1 MVDGDRE
8 VDTNGQLS
16 QSVCNQGAEWI
27 VRKSRRLPVDSSIKE
42 NTRYRT
48 QLAALLWV
56 FYSDHHRLPV
66 SGGLALARSSR
77 LAISLID
84 RALCSKQYYPSKV
97 FSADFLA
104 QFGAWKVTQIEN
116 SGLTGFV
123 VDVLI
128 YSVRWCVDGSAG
140 KSIVCA
146 GEICI
151 EWYISQSESRLIG

>member
-1 MVDGDRE
+1 M
-8 VDTNGQLS
+8 
-16 QSVCNQGAEWI
+16 
-27 VRKSRRLPVDSSIKE
+27 
-42 NTRYRT
+42 
-48 QLAALLWV
+48 
-56 FYSDHHRLPV
+56 
-66 SGGLALARSSR
+66 
-77 LAISLID
+77 
-84 RALCSKQYYPSKV
+84 
-97 FSADFLA
+97 
-104 QFGAWKVTQIEN
+104 TQIEN